1 MRFYE
6 LVVFLIFFP
15 FFWFCR
21 LFNDINI
28 IFSSYLLFKCII
40 SWWVIDMY
48 FYAKRSCCFEN
59 RMFYP
64 FILLCA
70 LQTKSFLLT
79 FFSIS
84 AVLFISYVTS
94 SFKKISQ
101 NKTTNYFWYRSKKC
115 FSTLFSIAFICF
127 CPWFQ
132 SFLFVFPKIFLKKN
146 K

>member
-1 MRFYE
+1 
-6 LVVFLIFFP
+6 
-15 FFWFCR
+15 
-21 LFNDINI
+21 
-28 IFSSYLLFKCII
+28 
-40 SWWVIDMY
+40 MY

-94 SFKKISQ
+94 SFIKISQ
-101 NKTTNYFWYRSKKC
+101 YKKRNDFCYMSKKC
-115 FSTLFSIAFICF
+115 FSTLFPIAFICF
-127 CPWFQ
+127 CPWF
-132 SFLFVFPKIFLKKN
+132 SIVFVCFSKDFSKEE
-146 K
+146 